1 MGPRALLFLITLLL
15 TTGCYREPPTPG
27 DDATRLVV
35 LLDSA
40 PRTLDP
46 RFTID
51 ATSMRASRMV
61 FEALVTVDNPT
72 LEPTPQLAESITVDP
87 TNPRLWHVRVRRGV
101 RFHDGVELTGRDVV
115 ETFRSVADPALGSP
129 YRADFARKIKD
140 VRPDPAGDAWDVL
153 FEVHRPYATFVT
165 DLVLGIVP
173 AHALGPG
180 GVFPEG
186 TYIGTGPF
194 RYVRRDGER
203 TLVLR
208 RNPDW
213 HGGTPGFEWLVF
225 RTIEDEN
232 TRLLSLLGGSGDLVQ
247 NGISPVLIDVL
258 SKRDGLRVE
267 TAESISFTYIG
278 LNLRVPALADVRV
291 RRALALGIDRASIV
305 EHRYAG
311 KALLATGML
320 APFHWAYEGDVPRWP
335 YDPARAEGLL
345 DDAGFP
351 RDPATGV
358 RLTLELKLSNNR
370 FRRSVAELVTRQLRA
385 IGVDVRLRSYEFGTF
400 FADIRKGNFDAF
412 LLNLPEPVEPDMLR
426 WMLHSMATPTK
437 EPSGDRTPYEAADRR
452 FVNPGAEGLVD
463 DAVCG
468 AWAREVIARGEAA
481 KRGEAEVD
489 MGSANR
495 TWFFDPRF
503 DCMVELGLRTVERA
517 ERRRYYA
524 EAQRIA
530 ASELPVIPLWHEHNV
545 AVMRD
550 KVHGYRPIPNGR
562 LAPLVGVTLGDGG
575 P

>member
-1 MGPRALLFLITLLL
+1 MGLRALLLPVILVPLLW
-15 TTGCYREPPTPG
+15 GCYREPPTPG
-27 DDATRLVV
+27 TDGTRLVV

-40 PRTLDP
+40 ARALDP

-51 ATSMRASRMV
+51 AASMRASRMV
-61 FEALVTVDNPT
+61 FEALVTVDNPS
-72 LEPTPQLAESITVDP
+72 LLPEPQLAESITEDP
-87 TNPRLWHVRVRRGV
+87 QDPRLWHVRVRRGV

-115 ETFRSVADPALGSP
+115 ETFRTVLDPALGSP

-140 VRPDPAGDAWDVL
+140 VRPDPAGGPYDVL

-173 AHALGPG
+173 AHALVDGA
-180 GVFPEG
+180 FPEG
-186 TYIGTGPF
+186 TYVGTGPF

-203 TLVLR
+203 TLVLQ
-208 RNPDW
+208 RNDDW
-213 HGGTPGFEWLVF
+213 HGGRAGFEWLVF

-247 NGISPVLIDVL
+247 NGVSPVLVDVL
-258 SKRDGLRVE
+258 ARRPGVRVE
-267 TAESISFTYIG
+267 AAESISFTYVG

-305 EHRYAG
+305 AHRYAG

-335 YDPARAEGLL
+335 FDPARAEALL
-345 DDAGFP
+345 DEAGFP
-351 RDPATGV
+351 RDVTTGV
-358 RLTLELKLSNNR
+358 RLTVELKLSNNR
-370 FRRSVAELVTRQLRA
+370 FRRSVAELIARQLRD

-412 LLNLPEPVEPDMLR
+412 LLQLPEPVEPDMLR
-426 WMLHSMATPTK
+426 WMLHSMATPIK
-437 EPSGDRTPYEAADRR
+437 EPSGDATPYAAADRR
-452 FVNPGAEGLVD
+452 YVNPGAEALVD
-463 DAVCG
+463 DPVCG
-468 AWAREVIARGEAA
+468 AWAREVVARGEAA
-481 KRGEAEVD
+481 RRGEAEVD

-495 TWFFDPRF
+495 TWFASPRF

-550 KVHGYRPIPNGR
+550 KVHGYRPLPNGR
-562 LAPLVGVTLGDGG
+562 LAPLVGVTLG